1 MTIFYLEGL
10 HRSNQKNISLQV
22 TRPYIAFILSLVISD
37 AFASFLLGFQ
47 LLTGSYLPV
56 VYGVQVNV
64 CFLLMAEALKLAGI
78 VITVLHLFVM
88 VSIHLAGVVNPL
100 KFKEVKMK
108 NYIY

>member
-1 MTIFYLEGL
+1 M
-10 HRSNQKNISLQV
+10 

-47 LLTGSYLPV
+47 LMAGSYLPV
-56 VYGVQVNV
+56 VYRIQINV

-88 VSIHLAGVVNPL
+88 VSIHLAGVVNPV
-100 KFKEVKMK
+100 KFKEVR
-108 NYIY
+108 YVRYEVE